1 MLIYCFLSKPFDN
14 VNSEVQ
20 QLFAIFTAVSHRSGS
35 LEAQLNGVK
44 RSSLC
49 TNWWI
54 SIHFDNLVPTFN

>member
-1 MLIYCFLSKPFDN
+1 MLKYCFLSKPFDN

-49 TNWWI
+49 TMIGGFRSTLTTWF
-54 SIHFDNLVPTFN
+54 HF